1 MATPDGPAAGDR
13 VGGRRL
19 ATIYRVGEFELRADE
34 RRLLRQGQA
43 VALGARAFDLLLC
56 LVEHRDRLM
65 GKDEILAQVWPGVVV
80 EENNLTV
87 QVSAL
92 RKLLG
97 ADAIATVAGRGYRF
111 TMAVLAPAAAVLSGE
126 APELDLSLPDKPSI
140 AVLPFINLS
149 GDPEQEYFTDG
160 ITEDILTE
168 LSRFQTLFVIA
179 RNSSFSYKSQAIDI
193 KQIGR
198 ELGVRYVVQGSIRK
212 AGQRIRVTAQLV
224 ETLTGSHLWA
234 EKYDRVLEDI
244 FAVQEEVTECIVGAV
259 APHVDAAELLKARRR
274 PGSLSA
280 YELALRARA
289 LLLDSAMKT
298 DPARRDEGLRLARQ
312 ALALDPDS
320 VIALTFI
327 AFGQWQNLAAR
338 TAVDRGAAWRE
349 GMQACMHGIAIADS
363 NVFHANKAFLN
374 LYDPAGSRWDDVRIE
389 AHLAWQS
396 NPQDASTLTGCGYL
410 LALCGEPEEA
420 IRLLERALRI
430 SPRDPIAFNSY
441 ANLANAHLAARQYAQ
456 GLAWARRA
464 TSAAP
469 DFVLGF
475 AVTAALQVALGDIDA
490 ARDALA
496 RARQLAPQALV
507 TIERSDPSREP
518 TPGSE
523 ARRRYR
529 GFLRIAAGLD
539 DPGSAEALR

>member
-289 LLLDSAMKT
+289 LLLDSAPVHVVSLESEPVQWT
-298 DPARRDEGLRLARQ
+298 EAGDDLVAVVIGVVLEPVDLGLE
-312 ALALDPDS
+312 
-320 VIALTFI
+320 I
-327 AFGQWQNLAAR
+327 
-338 TAVDRGAAWRE
+338 GA
-349 GMQACMHGIAIADS
+349 GD
-363 NVFHANKAFLN
+363 
-374 LYDPAGSRWDDVRIE
+374 AGAEIE
-389 AHLAWQS
+389 AVVGG
-396 NPQDASTLTGCGYL
+396 GCGGRQGEREQTEHGCRRELHVHVRPL
-410 LALCGEPEEA
+410 LRWLVVRS
-420 IRLLERALRI
+420 RLETGT
-430 SPRDPIAFNSY
+430 D
-441 ANLANAHLAARQYAQ
+441 
-456 GLAWARRA
+456 
-464 TSAAP
+464 
-469 DFVLGF
+469 
-475 AVTAALQVALGDIDA
+475 
-490 ARDALA
+490 
-496 RARQLAPQALV
+496 
-507 TIERSDPSREP
+507 
-518 TPGSE
+518 
-523 ARRRYR
+523 
-529 GFLRIAAGLD
+529 
-539 DPGSAEALR
+539 